1 MTRPPCTVTPR
12 TVTPVTAAKLVVIGD
27 VHAQVAKFWRML
39 REAGLLTE
47 GRQPSAELTSGDT
60 HLILL
65 GDLVHPKTR
74 PGYAALIGQPTFDEH
89 HPPDVAKAEAAQEA
103 FLRDVKSFCD
113 QVPGSVTIL
122 LGNHDYNALNAG
134 EGVLQTDTLPHYEW
148 RTPQRAL
155 PDDLK
160 AWLATWP
167 SELVV
172 EGLHFA
178 HVGPKPE
185 HNRYD
190 AGFYLENR
198 RDWILD
204 PRDVMAGTPYRFG
217 VYGHTP
223 VRGGVHFASQGRAL
237 LLDMNGVGDEYAY
250 LTITLAGE
258 TKLELH
264 GLFFS
269 TVL

>member
-1 MTRPPCTVTPR
+1 MTPETPI
-12 TVTPVTAAKLVVIGD
+12 TARKLVVIGD
-27 VHAQVAKFWRML
+27 IHAQSEKFWHIL
-39 REAGLLTE
+39 DEAGLLVDAC
-47 GRQPSAELTSGDT
+47 QPAPELIDGTT

-65 GDLVHPKTR
+65 GDLVHAKTR
-74 PGYAALIGQPTFDEH
+74 AQYAALIGSPFDEH
-89 HPPDVAKAEAAQEA
+89 HPPDIEKAEAAQEA
-103 FLRDVKSFCD
+103 FLRAVKTFCERA
-113 QVPGSVTIL
+113 PGGMTIL
-122 LGNHDYNALNAG
+122 LGNHDHNALTG
-134 EGVLQTDTLPHYEW
+134 DEGVLRTDTLSHLEW
-148 RTPQRAL
+148 RASGRAL
-155 PDDLK
+155 PDDLA

-172 EGLHFA
+172 DDLHFA

-198 RDWILD
+198 RDWILE
-204 PRDVMAGTPYRFG
+204 PRDVLAETPYRFG

-250 LTITLAGE
+250 LTLILSEGE
-258 TKLELH
+258 VGLELR
-264 GLFFS
+264 GRFFS
-269 TVL
+269 TTL